1 MAGMGGAFRSALEST
16 PSHSTQQWNG
26 HLCREEKLL
35 DIYAFSAVKEYVLDF
50 DWCPVSVI

>member
-1 MAGMGGAFRSALEST
+1 MGGAFRSALEST